1 MILRKNTEKEE
12 RLEKMLRQKLKNLSE
27 VEFNELHGRYYKA
40 KGTAELFSG
49 ICWITLFIIVFFTI
63 FFTEFVNIP
72 KSIIFLIVLFI
83 IRYFLYKRVEWICS

>member
-49 ICWITLFIIVFFTI
+49 IC
-63 FFTEFVNIP
+63 
-72 KSIIFLIVLFI
+72 
-83 IRYFLYKRVEWICS
+83 